1 MSLAYTSL
9 EDALRA
15 LPAGRHLQIELS
27 YNLFNSDQKLMHLRH
42 IDPVNPR
49 RKPVDLLGAVIV
61 GESHA
66 ELLRS
71 LAGALDLVNGVES

>member
-1 MSLAYTSL
+1 MTLKFETL
-9 EDALRA
+9 EDAIKA
-15 LPAGRHLQIELS
+15 LPEGRHLQIELS
-27 YNLFNSDQKLMHLRH
+27 YNLFNSAQKLMHVRH

-49 RKPVDLLGAVIV
+49 RKAVDLLGCVVI

-71 LAGALDLVNGVES
+71 LAVAIELAVSA